1 MSTELLREQFNL
13 MQNEQKIK
21 LEKLKQKKMM
31 MKTKRSV
38 LTIQA
43 IVMTIVLKLANFSYF
58 SKLRKD

>member
-31 MKTKRSV
+31 MNNN
-38 LTIQA
+38 Q
-43 IVMTIVLKLANFSYF
+43 LKNSTAANVIYLLFEINLKFCY
-58 SKLRKD
+58 